1 MKLIQRITRNLSLVL
16 LLATTC
22 AAQNKFYLKDGDR
35 VVFYGDSIT
44 AQRLYTAFTETYVVT
59 RFPRLNIT
67 FVHSGWGGD
76 RVSGGGGGDIEQRL
90 KRDVF
95 AYKPTVMT
103 ILLGMNDGGYRLFDA
118 DLYRVYSTG
127 YRHIVQETKSTL
139 PGVRITAIEP
149 SPFDDVTRP
158 PNFGG
163 GYNSVLRRYSQF
175 IAELA
180 KEDGLTLA
188 DMNTPVVDALEKAKS
203 SDAELAQRI
212 LPDRVHPGPSGHWL
226 MAEALLKAWNAPAIV
241 TGVEIDA
248 TGGHV
253 SRADNLTLT
262 DLKNEKGRL
271 SWTQL
276 DNALPLP
283 INFQEKEVALVIRS
297 SDLIQALDQEP
308 LKVSG
313 LAVGRY
319 GLKIDGEDVGAF
331 SNDELAAGINL
342 AILPTPMLKQ
352 AKAVH
357 DLTVEHNDLHAAR
370 WHNLQFPF
378 QTDPLPHLD
387 QGLQVLDTLE
397 TEIVQRQRDA
407 AKPKPHHYELQMQ

>member
-1 MKLIQRITRNLSLVL
+1 MKLTQRITRNLFLVL

-22 AAQNKFYLKDGDR
+22 AAQNHFYLKDGDR

-59 RFPRLNIT
+59 RFPRLNVT

-76 RVSGGGGGDIEQRL
+76 RVTGGAGGEIEQRL

-103 ILLGMNDGGYRLFDA
+103 IMLGMNDGGYRLFDA
-118 DLYRVYSTG
+118 DLYRVYSAG
-127 YRHIVQETKSTL
+127 FRHIIQEAKSTL
-139 PGVRITAIEP
+139 PGVRITVIEP
-149 SPFDDVTRP
+149 SPFDDVTRA
-158 PNFGG
+158 PNFEG
-163 GYNSVLRRYSQF
+163 GYNGVLRRYSQF
-175 IAELA
+175 LAEIS

-188 DMNTPVVDALEKAKS
+188 DMNGPVVAALEKAKS

-241 TGVEIDA
+241 TDVEIDA
-248 TGGHV
+248 AGKRV
-253 SRADNLTLT
+253 SRADNSTLT
-262 DLKNEKGRL
+262 DLKNENGRV

-283 INFQEKEVALVIRS
+283 INLQEKEVALVARS
-297 SDLIQALDQEP
+297 SDLIQALDREQ
-308 LKVSG
+308 LRVNG
-313 LAVGRY
+313 LAPGHY

-331 SNDELAAGINL
+331 SNNELATGINL

-357 DLTVEHNDLHAAR
+357 DLTVEHNDLHSAR
-370 WHNLQFPF
+370 WHNLQVTF
-378 QTDPLPHLD
+378 QSDPLPHLE
-387 QGLQVLDTLE
+387 QGLQMLDTLE
-397 TEIVQRQRDA
+397 AEIVQRQHA
-407 AKPKPHHYELQMQ
+407 AAQPKPHHYELQAK